1 MSDISIQQTLTARA
15 SAPAKDAGKQRADAQ
30 DVSSKGQASEA
41 RQTEKAS
48 GLSPLEIMQKQ
59 RAEEQKDE
67 NVERAV
73 AQLNDYVQNTERK
86 LEFQLDDESG
96 DTIVRVYDKNSDELI
111 RQIPN
116 EEAVELARRLN
127 QEEPLSLFSAQV

>member
-1 MSDISIQQTLTARA
+1 MSDISIQQSLTARA
-15 SAPAKDAGKQRADAQ
+15 SAPAKDAGKQSADGQ
-30 DVSSKGQASEA
+30 GVSSRGQVAEA
-41 RQTEKAS
+41 RQTEQAS
-48 GLSPLEIMQKQ
+48 GLSPLEMMQKQ
-59 RAEEQKDE
+59 RAEEQKE
-67 NVERAV
+67 NNVERAV

-116 EEAVELARRLN
+116 EEAVELAKRLN

>member
-1 MSDISIQQTLTARA
+1 MSDISIQQQLTARA
-15 SAPAKDAGKQRADAQ
+15 SAPAKDAGKQSADGQ
-30 DVSSKGQASEA
+30 GVSSKGQMAEA
-41 RQTEKAS
+41 RQTDKAS
-48 GLSPLEIMQKQ
+48 GLSPAEFMQKQ
-59 RAEEQKDE
+59 RAEEQKDAS
-67 NVERAV
+67 VEQAV

-116 EEAVELARRLN
+116 EEAVELAKRLN